1 MDLNLKG
8 SAENGK
14 SEDLMKGIDRVGIFE
29 RMKDY
34 EDMAFETRAIEVG
47 NDSGRSA
54 MPIYASVT
62 GDTYQRHGDP
72 SRDAISTCIASL
84 EGMNYCLVTGSG
96 VSAMTL
102 PMLALLKKGDR
113 IICHKDLYIWTYFFV
128 REDLP
133 RLCDIQVDMVDFT
146 DLNALEEALKKG
158 PARMVVFETIANPLL
173 HVADMKVC

>member
-1 MDLNLKG
+1 M
-8 SAENGK
+8 GK

-34 EDMAFETRAIEVG
+34 EDMAFETRAIDVG

-72 SRDAISTCIASL
+72 SRDAISTC
-84 EGMNYCLVTGSG
+84 G

-102 PMLALLKKGDR
+102 PMLAVLKKGDR

-146 DLNALEEALKKG
+146 DLNALEAALKKE

-173 HVADMKVC
+173 HVDYMKACCELAHI

>member
-1 MDLNLKG
+1 M
-8 SAENGK
+8 GK

-34 EDMAFETRAIEVG
+34 EDMAFETRAIDVG

-84 EGMNYCLVTGSG
+84 EGMNYCLVTGSRCISNDTADAG
-96 VSAMTL
+96 FIE
-102 PMLALLKKGDR
+102 KG
-113 IICHKDLYIWTYFFV
+113 
-128 REDLP
+128 
-133 RLCDIQVDMVDFT
+133 
-146 DLNALEEALKKG
+146 
-158 PARMVVFETIANPLL
+158 
-173 HVADMKVC
+173 